1 MLTCCVANCKSCAS
15 DVGFIANEDFRS
27 LPPLSD
33 RLVLSQTRIFGPNP
47 APSHR
52 IDLAKNRK
60 NSELGKIKQM
70 RIFGP
75 PHLSPSLSNQFCKKL
90 EKFRINSEWSETAR
104 KFSSGTSIKSIH
116 ISRCK
121 NSETEILIH
130 A

>member
-75 PHLSPSLSNQFCKKL
+75 PPTSPPLYQINFAKNQ
-90 EKFRINSEWSETAR
+90 
-104 KFSSGTSIKSIH
+104 
-116 ISRCK
+116 K
-121 NSETEILIH
+121 NSESTQNGLKRRENSPL
-130 A
+130 ARLLNLYTYQDVRTVKQRY

>member
-1 MLTCCVANCKSCAS
+1 MSVLSQTRIFGPS
-15 DVGFIANEDFRS
+15 
-27 LPPLSD
+27 PPLSD

-75 PHLSPSLSNQFCKKL
+75 PPPLPL
-90 EKFRINSEWSETAR
+90 
-104 KFSSGTSIKSIH
+104 SIKSILQK
-116 ISRCK
+116 IRK
-121 NSETEILIH
+121 IQNQLRMVWNGEKILLWH
-130 A
+130 VY

>member
-52 IDLAKNRK
+52 IDWAKNRK

-75 PHLSPSLSNQFCKKL
+75 PPPLPL
-90 EKFRINSEWSETAR
+90 
-104 KFSSGTSIKSIH
+104 SIKSILQK
-116 ISRCK
+116 IRK
-121 NSETEILIH
+121 IQNQLRMV
-130 A
+130 

>member
-1 MLTCCVANCKSCAS
+1 MLRIVKVVLVMS
-15 DVGFIANEDFRS
+15 
-27 LPPLSD
+27 
-33 RLVLSQTRIFGPNP
+33 VLSQTRIFGPSP
-47 APSHR
+47 PYRIDWFYCKRGFLVPTPPLR
-52 IDLAKNRK
+52 IDLAKNWK

-75 PHLSPSLSNQFCKKL
+75 PHLSPSLSNQFCKKS